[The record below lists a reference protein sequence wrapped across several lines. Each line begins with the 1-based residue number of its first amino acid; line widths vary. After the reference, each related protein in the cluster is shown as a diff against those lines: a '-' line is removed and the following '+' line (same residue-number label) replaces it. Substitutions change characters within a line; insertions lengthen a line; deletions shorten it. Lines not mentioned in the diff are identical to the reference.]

1 MGFFFFIHSFACIM
15 PGRCSSAGLLPR
27 QHQDPH
33 DCAVWVLA
41 SYGSREQELFSIIY
55 CCTKLFVCFFNFQ
68 TRQNAEERKKFSC
81 LSVKVVKGHTV
92 VSRAES
98 NNEIKTLYKP
108 PVKKLLRNEKSATSI
123 FGVEIAL
130 CNLK

>member
-1 MGFFFFIHSFACIM
+1 MRFFFFIHSFACIM
-15 PGRCSSAGLLPR
+15 PSRCSSAGLLPR

-33 DCAVWVLA
+33 DCVVWVLV
-41 SYGSREQELFSIIY
+41 SYGSREQELFSIIH

-108 PVKKLLRNEKSATSI
+108 PVKKILRNEKSATSI